1 MAYRQSSWRYFGCH
15 DNVASGASQG
25 FSKIRGVRKGGRMCH
40 IFSRQN
46 PANYEGETR
55 SVRIGGHVTS
65 IRLERLFW
73 KTLEEL
79 ASSQQMSMA
88 HFVSKLYDEML
99 ESQGDVKNLA
109 SLLRCCCLIYNEN
122 KGMDTS
128 ANITEVSAERYAF
141 RLGAASAV

>member
-1 MAYRQSSWRYFGCH
+1 
-15 DNVASGASQG
+15 
-25 FSKIRGVRKGGRMCH
+25 MCH
-40 IFSRQN
+40 IFSKQN

-88 HFVSKLYDEML
+88 QFVSKLYDEVL

-109 SLLRCCCLIYNEN
+109 SLLRCCCLIYSGNKAMNTSEN
-122 KGMDTS
+122 
-128 ANITEVSAERYAF
+128 IPEVSAKRYAF
-141 RLGAASAV
+141 GLNAAGAV